1 MFRKEGCPVNGLR
14 LRFTFASLTGFRSQR
29 SQVEIE
35 VKKFLTLTLASTLTL
50 ALTLALALT

>member
-35 VKKFLTLTLASTLTL
+35 VKKFLTLTLALTL
-50 ALTLALALT
+50 ALT